1 MNSSRLGRVA
11 IWITFAVAGL
21 IAIATVAVQSAAFH
35 RFILARVIQKVET
48 LTGARVQIGA
58 FAFRWQGLRV
68 DFYNVVLRG
77 TEQPSERPLL
87 AADHLA
93 ISTRI
98 LSVWKKQI
106 DLSEIILD
114 RPIASLQIDSRGRN
128 NLPTAPGGTGEV
140 KETSDIFDLAIQHFV
155 IRSGEIYYNDRQMP
169 LSADLHDF
177 HTESV
182 FNNLTQQYKLSATYD
197 RGVLSYKD
205 FKPIEHNVVVNLK
218 AGRSGLF
225 IDDIVLA
232 AKNSKMEVRG
242 ELNDYA
248 NPSLDGSYI
257 IQIDARDVSTMLN
270 VNPRPSGQIEL
281 RGNLR
286 YRDTRDIPFI
296 NAISINGTLDSAAL
310 NVRTPTARGD
320 LKAVRAQYRLEN
332 GNLYVTDAQAETLG
346 GRILASYEVTHLDAK
361 PSSRLDAS
369 AQGISLRAVAQA
381 FLVNGIPEIALAAKC
396 RMRLQAF
403 WTGSIQRGSGRAS
416 AIISSTDNSR
426 DRNPGMGLDG
436 RINVA
441 YQGASETVLVDNSY
455 LRSSATQASVSGTLG
470 KNSNLNV
477 DINASD
483 LHELGSLLQSV
494 RAANADKESALRT
507 TDLRGAARFRGQ
519 VLGLIQNPR
528 LTGQL
533 SASGLD
539 VNGSHWRALQAGLD
553 LNRSGVILRNVNLE
567 GKDQGQVRG
576 TTHVGLWDWSFSR
589 SSPIDVHL
597 TATKLS
603 LPDLELLA
611 GRHDPVMGTLDGTI
625 SISGSTDNPS
635 GNGSLSLR
643 QATAWKA
650 PITDLT
656 VGFQGNGNSIQSK
669 VQLQIPAGGT
679 VATVT
684 YSPKTEQYDVD
695 VSGSRLKLE
704 MLKTIQ
710 ARNAG
715 IAGVLTLSAKGHGTV
730 TNPAFEANV
739 NIANLKVRDQSIRE
753 IQAQLG
759 VANQHANA
767 TLRANLEQTSIDA
780 KGEVDLTGEHL
791 ANAKIDTGP
800 IAIGF
805 LLGSYMPSLGSN
817 ITAETELHATLNGP
831 LINPARLQAHLEIPT
846 LSLIHKSQQIKNARP
861 LRISYT
867 GGLIKIDDVEMKGSG
882 TDVNL
887 AGSISTS
894 RTASMDLRL
903 NGSLDLS
910 MLKGFQQDLDSSG
923 GVDVQLGAHG
933 TLSSPQ
939 VQGNVRVVN
948 AAATSANIPIGFE
961 NVNGSFT
968 VSGNRMDIGRFTGNA
983 GGGNVSATGFL
994 IYGGKTDFSFNVEAN
1009 NVRVRYP
1016 DGVRSI
1022 VGGSLQLSGSPTNSR
1037 LGGNVL
1043 IDRLSFTP
1051 DFDMA
1056 NFIGQFSGETP
1067 PVAPSVFQQNMKL
1080 KVAIQTASN
1089 LNAVSSK
1096 LSVAGT
1102 ANLTVGGTAAN
1113 PVILGRTTL
1122 TGGEVF
1128 FLGKRY
1134 EVQNGT
1140 IEFAN
1145 PVRTEPILN
1154 LYVTTTVQQYTIT
1167 LNFVGPIDRLRT
1179 NYASDPSLAPA
1190 DIINLIAF
1198 GKTAAQSASVA
1209 STPTSVGA
1217 ESVLAQG
1224 VSGQV
1229 SGRIEKLAGISQLAI
1244 DPLAG
1249 TNPNDPG
1256 SQISVQQRVSGNLL
1270 LTFSTDVTSTQN
1282 QAVQLQYQVQ
1292 RNVSLSVLRD
1302 QNGGYAIDVRVRKV
1316 F

>member
-11 IWITFAVAGL
+11 IWIAVAVAGL
-21 IAIATVAVQSAAFH
+21 IAITTLALQTATFH

-58 FAFRWQGLRV
+58 FAFRWRGLRV
-68 DFYNVVLRG
+68 DFYNVVVRG
-77 TEQPSERPLL
+77 AEQISERPLL

-93 ISTRI
+93 ISMKI
-98 LSVWKKQI
+98 LSAWKKQI

-114 RPIASLQIDSRGRN
+114 RPVTSLQIDWRGRN
-128 NLPTAPGGTGEV
+128 NLPTVPPRTGEV

-182 FNNLTQQYKLSATYD
+182 FNNLTQLYKLSAAYD
-197 RGVLSYKD
+197 RGTLSYKE
-205 FKPIEHNVVVNLK
+205 FKPIEHNLAVNLK

-225 IDDIVLA
+225 IDDIVVT

-242 ELNDYA
+242 GLNDYA
-248 NPSLDGSYI
+248 NPSLDGSYLI
-257 IQIDARDVSTMLN
+257 HIDARDLSTMLN
-270 VNPRPSGQIEL
+270 GHPRPSGQIEL

-286 YRDTRDIPFI
+286 YRGMRDIPFI

-310 NVRTPTARGD
+310 NVRTPTVRGD
-320 LKAVRAQYRLEN
+320 LKAIHAQYRFEN

-346 GRILASYEVTHLDAK
+346 GRVLANYQIAHLDAK
-361 PSSRLDAS
+361 TASRLDAS
-369 AQGISLRAVAQA
+369 AQGISPRAVAQT
-381 FLVNGIPEIALAAKC
+381 FLVSGMPDIRLAA
-396 RMRLQAF
+396 RADMRIQAS
-403 WTGSIQRGSGRAS
+403 WTDNIQRGSGRAN
-416 AIISSTDNSR
+416 IIIRTVDSR
-426 DRNPGMGLDG
+426 DRSSGMPLEGK
-436 RINVA
+436 INVA
-441 YQGASETVLVDNSY
+441 YRGASQTVFVDDSY
-455 LRSSATQASVSGTLG
+455 LRSSATQASVSGTLR

-483 LHELGSLLQSV
+483 LRELGSLLQSV
-494 RAANADKESALRT
+494 RAANADKGSALRT

-519 VLGLIQNPR
+519 VLGPIQNPR

-533 SASGLD
+533 SASDLD
-539 VNGSHWRALQAGLD
+539 VSGSHWRALQAGLD

-576 TTHVGLWDWSFSR
+576 SAHVGLWDWSFSG
-589 SSPIDVHL
+589 SSPIDVHV

-611 GRHDPVMGTLDGTI
+611 GRHDPVAGTLDGTI

-643 QATAWKA
+643 QATAWNE
-650 PITDLT
+650 PINNLT
-656 VGFQGNGNSIQSK
+656 VGFKGTGNSIQSK
-669 VQLQIPAGGT
+669 VQLQTPAGSA
-679 VATVT
+679 VANVT
-684 YSPKTEQYDVD
+684 YSPKSEQYDVD
-695 VSGSRLKLE
+695 VSGSRFKLE

-710 ARNAG
+710 AHNAG
-715 IAGVLTLSAKGHGTV
+715 IAGLLKLSATGHGTV
-730 TNPAFEANV
+730 KNPAFDANV

-800 IAIGF
+800 IPIGF
-805 LLGSYMPSLGSN
+805 LLASYMPSLGSN
-817 ITAETELHATLNGP
+817 ITGKTELHGTLNGP
-831 LINPARLQAHLEIPT
+831 LLDPARVQAHLEIPT
-846 LSLIHKSQQIKNARP
+846 LSLVHKSQQITNARP
-861 LRISYT
+861 LRISYS
-867 GGLIKIDDVEMKGSG
+867 GGLIKIEDAEMQG
-882 TDVNL
+882 TGANVKL
-887 AGSISTS
+887 AGSVPTN

-903 NGSLDLS
+903 NSSLDLS
-910 MLKGFQQDLDSSG
+910 MVKGFQQDLDSSG
-923 GVDVQLGAHG
+923 GVDVQLAAHG

-939 VQGNVRVVN
+939 VQGNIRVVN

-968 VSGNRMDIGRFTGNA
+968 VSGNRIDIGKFTGNA

-994 IYGGKTDFSFNVEAN
+994 IYGGKTDFSLNVEAN

-1016 DGVRSI
+1016 DGVRSM
-1022 VGGSLQLSGSPTNSR
+1022 VGGSLQLSGSPANSR
-1037 LGGNVL
+1037 LSGNVL

-1051 DFDMA
+1051 DFDLA
-1056 NFIGQFSGETP
+1056 NFIGQFSGEMP

-1080 KVAIQTASN
+1080 NVAIQTASN

-1096 LSVAGT
+1096 LSVAGA

-1140 IEFAN
+1140 IEFGN
-1145 PVRTEPILN
+1145 PVRTEPTLN
-1154 LYVTTTVQQYTIT
+1154 LYVTTTVQQYSII

-1179 NYASDPSLAPA
+1179 NYTSDPSLAPS

-1198 GKTAAQSASVA
+1198 GKTAEQSASAA

-1229 SGRIEKLAGISQLAI
+1229 SGRIEKLAGISQLSI

-1249 TNPNDPG
+1249 TNSNDPG
-1256 SQISVQQRVSGNLL
+1256 SQISVQQRVTGNLL

-1282 QAVQLQYQVQ
+1282 QAVQLQYEVK

-1302 QNGGYAIDVRVRKV
+1302 QNGGYAIDVRVRKD

>member
-1 MNSSRLGRVA
+1 M
-11 IWITFAVAGL
+11 
-21 IAIATVAVQSAAFH
+21 
-35 RFILARVIQKVET
+35 
-48 LTGARVQIGA
+48 
-58 FAFRWQGLRV
+58 
-68 DFYNVVLRG
+68 DFYNVVVRG
-77 TEQPSERPLL
+77 AEQISERPLL
-87 AADHLA
+87 AADHLT
-93 ISTRI
+93 ISMKI
-98 LSVWKKQI
+98 LSAWKKQI

-114 RPIASLQIDSRGRN
+114 RPVTSLQIDWRGRN
-128 NLPTAPGGTGEV
+128 NLPTVPPRTGEV

-182 FNNLTQQYKLSATYD
+182 FNNLTQQYKLSAAYD
-197 RGVLSYKD
+197 RGTLSYKE
-205 FKPIEHNVVVNLK
+205 FKPIEHNLAVNLK

-225 IDDIVLA
+225 IDDIVVT

-242 ELNDYA
+242 GLNDYA
-248 NPSLDGSYI
+248 NPSLDGSYLI
-257 IQIDARDVSTMLN
+257 HIDTRDLSTMLN
-270 VNPRPSGQIEL
+270 GNPRPSGQIEL

-286 YRDTRDIPFI
+286 YRGMRDIPFI

-310 NVRTPTARGD
+310 NVRTPTVRGD
-320 LKAVRAQYRLEN
+320 LKAIHAQYRFEN

-346 GRILASYEVTHLDAK
+346 GRVLANYQIAHLDAK
-361 PSSRLDAS
+361 TASRLDAS
-369 AQGISLRAVAQA
+369 AQGISPRAVAQT
-381 FLVNGIPEIALAAKC
+381 FLVSGMPDIRLAA
-396 RMRLQAF
+396 RADMRIQAS
-403 WTGSIQRGSGRAS
+403 WTDNIQRGSGRAN
-416 AIISSTDNSR
+416 IIIRTVDSR
-426 DRNPGMGLDG
+426 DRSSGMPLEGK
-436 RINVA
+436 INVA
-441 YQGASETVLVDNSY
+441 YRGASQTVFVDDSY
-455 LRSSATQASVSGTLG
+455 LRSSATQASVSGTLR

-483 LHELGSLLQSV
+483 LRELGSLLQSV
-494 RAANADKESALRT
+494 RAANADKGSALRT

-519 VLGLIQNPR
+519 VLGPIQNPR

-533 SASGLD
+533 SASDLD
-539 VNGSHWRALQAGLD
+539 VSGSHWRALQAGLD

-576 TTHVGLWDWSFSR
+576 SAHVGLWDWSFSG
-589 SSPIDVHL
+589 SSPIDVHV
-597 TATKLS
+597 TATRLS

-611 GRHDPVMGTLDGTI
+611 GRHDPVAGTLDGTI
-625 SISGSTDNPS
+625 SIGGSTDNPS

-643 QATAWKA
+643 QATAWNE
-650 PITDLT
+650 PINNLT
-656 VGFQGNGNSIQSK
+656 VGFKGTGNSIQSK
-669 VQLQIPAGGT
+669 VQLQTPAGSA
-679 VATVT
+679 VANVT
-684 YSPKTEQYDVD
+684 YSPKSEQYDVD
-695 VSGSRLKLE
+695 VSGSRFKLE

-710 ARNAG
+710 AHNAG
-715 IAGVLTLSAKGHGTV
+715 IAGLLKLSATGHGTV
-730 TNPAFEANV
+730 KNPAFDANV

-800 IAIGF
+800 IPIGF
-805 LLGSYMPSLGSN
+805 LLASYMPSLGSN
-817 ITAETELHATLNGP
+817 ITGKTELHGTLNGP
-831 LINPARLQAHLEIPT
+831 LLDPARVQAHLEIPT
-846 LSLIHKSQQIKNARP
+846 LSLVHKSQQITNARP
-861 LRISYT
+861 LRISYS
-867 GGLIKIDDVEMKGSG
+867 GGLIKIEDAEMQG
-882 TDVNL
+882 TGANVKL
-887 AGSISTS
+887 AGSVPTN

-923 GVDVQLGAHG
+923 GVDVQLAAHG

-939 VQGNVRVVN
+939 VQGNIRVVN

-968 VSGNRMDIGRFTGNA
+968 VSGNRIDIGKFTGNA

-994 IYGGKTDFSFNVEAN
+994 IYGGKTDFSLNMEAN

-1016 DGVRSI
+1016 DGVRSM
-1022 VGGSLQLSGSPTNSR
+1022 VGGSLQLSGSPANSR
-1037 LGGNVL
+1037 LSGNVL

-1051 DFDMA
+1051 DFDLA
-1056 NFIGQFSGETP
+1056 NFIGQFSGEMP

-1080 KVAIQTASN
+1080 NVAIQTASN

-1096 LSVAGT
+1096 LSVAGA

-1145 PVRTEPILN
+1145 PVRTEPTLN
-1154 LYVTTTVQQYTIT
+1154 LYVTTTVQQYTII

-1179 NYASDPSLAPA
+1179 NYTSDPSLAPS

-1198 GKTAAQSASVA
+1198 GKTAEQSASAA

-1229 SGRIEKLAGISQLAI
+1229 SGRIEKLAGISQLSI

-1249 TNPNDPG
+1249 TNSNDPG
-1256 SQISVQQRVSGNLL
+1256 SQISVQQRVTGNLL

-1282 QAVQLQYQVQ
+1282 QAVQLQYEVK

-1302 QNGGYAIDVRVRKV
+1302 QNGGYAIDVRVRKD

>member
-1 MNSSRLGRVA
+1 MNSSRLGRLA
-11 IWITFAVAGL
+11 IWITVAVVGL
-21 IAIATVAVQSAAFH
+21 IAIATRTVQTGAFH

-48 LTGARVQIGA
+48 LTGARVQIGS
-58 FAFRWQGLRV
+58 FTFRWRGLGV

-77 TEQPSERPLL
+77 TEQISERPLL

-93 ISTRI
+93 INMKI
-98 LSVWKKQI
+98 LSAWKKQI

-114 RPIASLQIDSRGRN
+114 RPVLNLQIDSRGRN
-128 NLPTAPGGTGEV
+128 NLPTVPPRTGEV
-140 KETSDIFDLAIQHFV
+140 KETSDIFDLATQHFV

-169 LSADLHDF
+169 LSADLHNF
-177 HTESV
+177 NTESV
-182 FNNLTQQYKLSATYD
+182 FNNLTQQYKLSAAYD
-197 RGVLSYKD
+197 RGVLSYRN
-205 FKPIEHNVVVNLK
+205 FKPIEHNVAVNLK

-225 IDDIVLA
+225 IDDIVIA

-242 ELNDYA
+242 ELIDYA

-257 IQIDARDVSTMLN
+257 IQIDARDASTMLN
-270 VNPRPSGQIEL
+270 SASKPTGQVQL
-281 RGNLR
+281 RGNIR

-296 NAISINGTLDSAAL
+296 NAISINGTLESAAL

-320 LKAVRAQYRLEN
+320 LKAIHAQYRLEN

-346 GRILASYEVTHLDAK
+346 GRILASYEIVHLNAK
-361 PSSRLDAS
+361 PASRLDAS
-369 AQGISLRAVAQA
+369 AQGILLRAVAQA
-381 FLVNGIPEIALAAKC
+381 FLVNGIPDIALAARC
-396 RMRLQAF
+396 NTRIQVS

-426 DRNPGMGLDG
+426 DRIPGMGLNG

-441 YQGASETVLVDNSY
+441 YQGASETVFVDNLY

-470 KNSNLNV
+470 KKSNLNV
-477 DINASD
+477 DIIASD
-483 LHELGSLLQSV
+483 LHELESLLQSV
-494 RAANADKESALRT
+494 RAANAEKGSAFRT

-519 VLGLIQNPR
+519 VLGPIQNPR

-539 VNGSHWRALQAGLD
+539 VNGSRWRALQAGVD
-553 LNRSGVILRNVNLE
+553 LNRSGIMLRNVNLE
-567 GKDQGQVRG
+567 GADQAQMRG
-576 TTHVGLWDWSFSR
+576 TAHVGLWNWSFSS
-589 SSPIDVHL
+589 SSPIDVHV

-611 GRHDPVMGTLDGTI
+611 GRHDPVTGTLDCTI

-643 QATAWKA
+643 QATAWNE
-650 PITDLT
+650 PITNLT
-656 VGFQGNGNSIQSK
+656 LGFKGNRNSIQSK

-679 VATVT
+679 VANVT
-684 YSPKTEQYDVD
+684 YSPKTEQYDLD

-730 TNPAFEANV
+730 TNPAFDANV
-739 NIANLKVRDQSIRE
+739 NIANLKVQDQSIRE

-759 VANQHANA
+759 IANQHANA

-780 KGEVDLTGEHL
+780 KGEVDLTGDHL

-800 IAIGF
+800 IPIGF
-805 LLGSYMPSLGSN
+805 LLASYMPSLGSN
-817 ITAETELHATLNGP
+817 ITGETELHGTLNGP
-831 LINPARLQAHLEIPT
+831 LLDPDRMQAHLEIPT

-861 LRISYT
+861 LRISYS
-867 GGLIKIDDVEMKGSG
+867 GALIKIEDAEMQGNG
-882 TDVNL
+882 TNVKL
-887 AGSISTS
+887 AGSVPTN

-903 NGSLDLS
+903 NGSFDLS

-923 GVDVQLGAHG
+923 GVDMQLAAHG

-939 VQGNVRVVN
+939 VQGKVRVVN

-961 NVNGSFT
+961 NVNGYFT
-968 VSGNRMDIGRFTGNA
+968 VGGNRIDIGNFTANA

-1022 VGGSLQLSGSPTNSR
+1022 VGGSLQLSGSPANSR
-1037 LGGNVL
+1037 LGGAVL

-1067 PVAPSVFQQNMKL
+1067 PEAPSVFQQNMKL
-1080 KVAIQTASN
+1080 NVAIHTASN

-1096 LSVAGT
+1096 LSVAGA

-1145 PVRTEPILN
+1145 PVRTEPTLN
-1154 LYVTTTVQQYTIT
+1154 LYVTTTVQQYNIT

-1179 NYASDPSLAPA
+1179 NYTSDPSLAPA

-1198 GKTAAQSASVA
+1198 GKTAAQSASAA

-1229 SGRIEKLAGISQLAI
+1229 SGRIEKLAGISQLSI

-1249 TNPNDPG
+1249 TNSNDPG

-1282 QAVQLQYQVQ
+1282 QAVQLQYEVK

>member
-1 MNSSRLGRVA
+1 
-11 IWITFAVAGL
+11 
-21 IAIATVAVQSAAFH
+21 
-35 RFILARVIQKVET
+35 
-48 LTGARVQIGA
+48 
-58 FAFRWQGLRV
+58 
-68 DFYNVVLRG
+68 
-77 TEQPSERPLL
+77 
-87 AADHLA
+87 
-93 ISTRI
+93 
-98 LSVWKKQI
+98 
-106 DLSEIILD
+106 
-114 RPIASLQIDSRGRN
+114 
-128 NLPTAPGGTGEV
+128 
-140 KETSDIFDLAIQHFV
+140 
-155 IRSGEIYYNDRQMP
+155 
-169 LSADLHDF
+169 
-177 HTESV
+177 
-182 FNNLTQQYKLSATYD
+182 
-197 RGVLSYKD
+197 
-205 FKPIEHNVVVNLK
+205 
-218 AGRSGLF
+218 LF
-225 IDDIVLA
+225 
-232 AKNSKMEVRG
+232 
-242 ELNDYA
+242 
-248 NPSLDGSYI
+248 
-257 IQIDARDVSTMLN
+257 
-270 VNPRPSGQIEL
+270 
-281 RGNLR
+281 
-286 YRDTRDIPFI
+286 
-296 NAISINGTLDSAAL
+296 
-310 NVRTPTARGD
+310 
-320 LKAVRAQYRLEN
+320 
-332 GNLYVTDAQAETLG
+332 
-346 GRILASYEVTHLDAK
+346 
-361 PSSRLDAS
+361 
-369 AQGISLRAVAQA
+369 
-381 FLVNGIPEIALAAKC
+381 
-396 RMRLQAF
+396 
-403 WTGSIQRGSGRAS
+403 
-416 AIISSTDNSR
+416 
-426 DRNPGMGLDG
+426 
-436 RINVA
+436 
-441 YQGASETVLVDNSY
+441 
-455 LRSSATQASVSGTLG
+455 
-470 KNSNLNV
+470 
-477 DINASD
+477 
-483 LHELGSLLQSV
+483 QSV
-494 RAANADKESALRT
+494 RPANADKGSALRT
-507 TDLRGAARFRGQ
+507 TDLGGAARFRGQ
-519 VLGLIQNPR
+519 VLGPIQNPR

-539 VNGSHWRALQAGLD
+539 VNGSRWRALQVGLD
-553 LNRSGVILRNVNLE
+553 LNRSGVMLRNVNLE
-567 GKDQGQVRG
+567 GQDQGQVRG
-576 TTHVGLWDWSFSR
+576 TAHIGLWDWSFSS
-589 SSPIDVHL
+589 SSPIDVHV

-603 LPDLELLA
+603 LSDLELLA
-611 GRHDPVMGTLDGTI
+611 GRHDPVTGTLEGTI
-625 SISGSTDNPS
+625 SISGSTSNPS

-643 QATAWKA
+643 QATAWNE
-650 PITDLT
+650 PITNLT
-656 VGFQGNGNSIQSK
+656 VGFKGNGNSIQSK
-669 VQLQIPAGGT
+669 VQLQIPAGAT
-679 VATVT
+679 LATVT

-715 IAGVLTLSAKGHGTV
+715 IAGVLTLSANGHGTV
-730 TNPAFEANV
+730 TDPAFDANV
-739 NIANLKVRDQSIRE
+739 NIANLKIRDQSIRE

-767 TLRANLEQTSIDA
+767 TFRANLEQTSIDA

-791 ANAKIDTGP
+791 ANAKVDTGP
-800 IAIGF
+800 IPIGF
-805 LLGSYMPSLGSN
+805 LLASYMPSLGSD
-817 ITAETELHATLNGP
+817 ITGETELHGSLNGP
-831 LINPARLQAHLEIPT
+831 LLNPARVQAHLEIPT
-846 LSLIHKSQQIKNARP
+846 LNLVHKSQQIKNVRP
-861 LRISYT
+861 LRISYS
-867 GGLIKIDDVEMKGSG
+867 GGLIKIEDAEIQGNG
-882 TDVNL
+882 TNVKLTGLVPTN
-887 AGSISTS
+887 
-894 RTASMDLRL
+894 RTASMDLLL

-923 GVDVQLGAHG
+923 GVDVQLAAHG

-939 VQGNVRVVN
+939 VQGNVRVAN

-968 VSGNRMDIGRFTGNA
+968 VSGNRVDIGKFTGNA

-994 IYGGKTDFSFNVEAN
+994 IYGGKTDFSLNVQAN

-1022 VGGSLQLSGSPTNSR
+1022 VGGSLQLSGSPENSR

-1096 LSVAGT
+1096 LSVAGA

-1145 PVRTEPILN
+1145 PVRTEPTLN
-1154 LYVTTTVQQYTIT
+1154 LYVTTTVQQYNIT
-1167 LNFVGPIDRLRT
+1167 LNFIGPIDRLRT
-1179 NYASDPSLAPA
+1179 NYTSDPSLAPA

-1198 GKTAAQSASVA
+1198 GKTAEQSASGA

-1229 SGRIEKLAGISQLAI
+1229 SGHIEKLAGISQLSI

-1249 TNPNDPG
+1249 TNSNDPG

-1282 QAVQLQYQVQ
+1282 QAVQLQYEVE

-1302 QNGGYAIDVRVRKV
+1302 QNGGYAIDIRVRKV